1 MSSWLTPCHIMTKL
15 PNRSISIWPG
25 PEQYLT
31 NHTSSLKFSGSQNS
45 LPTLGAPNLPP
56 AGKNLL
62 RWRPRDTHTT
72 LAIEG
77 PGGVMPLE
85 TRVTVTR
92 GLLIRSVHW
101 PPPKKIVGDFIIA
114 KRWFFH
120 VDEGFCGFFCRGK
133 FRENRSNLLPKNEVP
148 KKQTNLGGKPQVETP
163 DQSYHGVSWRNK
175 KDAIR
180 KIFHSRMW
188 RRMVDWGFQ
197 KDVWIVGWL
206 VICDFFPEIQRTSSG
221 KG

>member
-1 MSSWLTPCHIMTKL
+1 MTHPMSHHDKVAKSIDFDLA
-15 PNRSISIWPG
+15 RSGTISNQPHEFPEIFGVPKFATNLGG
-25 PEQYLT
+25 PQ
-31 NHTSSLKFSGSQNS
+31 S
-45 LPTLGAPNLPP
+45 PP
-56 AGKNLL
+56 RWGNLL

-101 PPPKKIVGDFIIA
+101 PPQKKIVGDFIIA

-120 VDEGFCGFFCRGK
+120 VGEGFCGFFCRGK